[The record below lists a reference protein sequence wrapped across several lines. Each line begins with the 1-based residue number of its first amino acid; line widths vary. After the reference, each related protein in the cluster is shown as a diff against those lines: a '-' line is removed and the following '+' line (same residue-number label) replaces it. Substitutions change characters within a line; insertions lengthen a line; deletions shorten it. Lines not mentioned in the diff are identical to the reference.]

1 MKRIALAVA
10 VLLGVGGVWLAAA
23 NNGGSTAGGSG
34 TAAPTTSAT
43 SATGRPD
50 TTTTTMMNMPK
61 ADDRGF
67 SALENGS
74 GMKMDM
80 SEQPIATLA
89 KGTQAEL
96 RRQLWLTLDVVKR
109 LATVKDAEAAG
120 YRRAGP
126 FSPGLGTHY
135 VLQDGRGLNPDGV
148 MDDQDIL
155 TPLSVIYDGSAPDSP
170 VVGLMYYSMSPKR
183 PTGFAGPND
192 TWHIHKNI
200 CTVRAA
206 DGKIDTP
213 LGADRETTDAQCAA
227 VGGALI
233 KQTQWMLH
241 VWTVPSYTSPQGV
254 FSPLN
259 AAITCTDGT
268 FYERPADQWGSK
280 PLNACRNA

>member
-1 MKRIALAVA
+1 MKRIVGAVA
-10 VLLGVGGVWLAAA
+10 ALVVLGAACA
-23 NNGGSTAGGSG
+23 SNNGGSGKALGSSTAATT
-34 TAAPTTSAT
+34 TAAPA
-43 SATGRPD
+43 A
-50 TTTTTMMNMPK
+50 TTTTMSMPK
-61 ADDRGF
+61 VDDRGF

-80 SEQPIATLA
+80 SAQPIATLP

-96 RRQLWLTLDVVKR
+96 RRQLGLTLDVVKR

-126 FSPGLGTHY
+126 FAPGLGTHY
-135 VLQDGRGLNPDGV
+135 VLQDGRGLNPDGA

-155 TPLSVIYDGSAPDSP
+155 TPLSAIYDGSAPDSP
-170 VVGLMYYSMSPKR
+170 IVGLMYYSMSPKL

-192 TWHIHKNI
+192 MWHVHKNI
-200 CTVRAA
+200 CTVPAA
-206 DGKIDTP
+206 GGKIDTP

-227 VGGALI
+227 VGGTLI

-259 AAITCTDGT
+259 GAVTCSDGT
-268 FYERPADQWGSK
+268 FYERPAEQWGAR